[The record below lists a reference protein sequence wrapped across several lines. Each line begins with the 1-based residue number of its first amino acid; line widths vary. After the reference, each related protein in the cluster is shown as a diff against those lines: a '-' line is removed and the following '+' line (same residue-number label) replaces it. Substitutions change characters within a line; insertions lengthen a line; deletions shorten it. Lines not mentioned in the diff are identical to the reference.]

1 MLPRGIANRR
11 RQQRSAVLLV
21 RQLTGPGGVN
31 RSVTNLANGL
41 VETGLDVTVMTLLR
55 PARIRY
61 QLDPRVRVTWV
72 RDKKRQAQRRTTN
85 PRRRALD
92 SQPSRLCESD
102 EDMTR
107 LTDVL
112 LRRRLASLD
121 PCTVI
126 SHRPALH
133 EAAALWT
140 PADVNCL
147 AVEHTEFERRPP
159 EVRNA
164 IRDIVP
170 RLDRMVLLTETNAQ
184 QWRRFVGP
192 GPGLSVIPN
201 GVRVQAGESVTSWS
215 APVVIAAGNLLPR
228 KGFDRL
234 IRAYAPL
241 AAEFPHW
248 QLRIFGKGSEEQGLA
263 QTIDELGLEGTV
275 KLEGYSSRLNAEM
288 LSASVYAMS
297 SHSEALPM
305 VLLEAMGAGLPVVA
319 FDCTGPH
326 EVVAHGR
333 TGLLVEDGD
342 IEGMTAALRTLMADE
357 DIRRRYGTAARQDAT
372 RYSIE
377 NVVDQWRTLI
387 REVSRRQ
394 SRGHRMRGQ
403 TTYAGS

>member
-1 MLPRGIANRR
+1 MF
-11 RQQRSAVLLV
+11 LLV
-21 RQLTGPGGVN
+21 RQLSGPGGAN

-41 VETGLDVTVMTLLR
+41 VEAGLEATVMVLLR

-61 QLDPRVRVTWV
+61 ELDPRVRVTWV
-72 RDKKRQAQRRTTN
+72 RDKKRDARRRTTN
-85 PRRRALD
+85 ARHRELD

-102 EDMTR
+102 EAMTR
-107 LTDVL
+107 LTDVM

-140 PADVNCL
+140 PASVISL

-170 RLDRMVLLTETNAQ
+170 RLHRMVFLTETNRQ
-184 QWRRFVGP
+184 QWRQFLGP
-192 GPGLSVIPN
+192 GPRLSVIPN
-201 GVRVQAGESVTSWS
+201 GVRLEAGESVTSWS

-248 QLRIFGKGSEEQGLA
+248 QLRIFGKGSEERALA
-263 QTIDELGLEGTV
+263 RTIDELGVGGAV
-275 KLEGYSSRLNAEM
+275 KLEGYSARLNTEM
-288 LSASVYAMS
+288 LSASIYAMS
-297 SHSEALPM
+297 SYTEALPM

-326 EVVAHGR
+326 ELVAHGR
-333 TGLLVEDGD
+333 TGLLVEDDD
-342 IEGMTAALRTLMADE
+342 IAGMSAALRTLMADE
-357 DIRRRYGTAARQDAT
+357 DIRRRYGTAARQDAA

-387 REVSRRQ
+387 QDSTRKERRT
-394 SRGHRMRGQ
+394 R
-403 TTYAGS
+403 A